1 MDGFLKTHNY
11 FLVSYNLGRRV
22 YEGVSLATIL
32 LSLWFLGAHCMLIT
46 NRLLSCS
53 ICWMDPDLRIP
64 SGVAAAVGRCQVVV
78 RFT

>member
-1 MDGFLKTHNY
+1 MQSEQKNAPG
-11 FLVSYNLGRRV
+11 S
-22 YEGVSLATIL
+22 SLAAIL
-32 LSLWFLGAHCMLIT
+32 LSPWFIGALCVLIT

-78 RFT
+78 RFTWST